1 MKSRTPDRAPAT
13 RPMSGQSQ
21 LEAGVGIDVK
31 EPNGEEPTHL
41 RIDRRAVTPTE
52 IALVTGSV
60 LSAGAAE

>member
-1 MKSRTPDRAPAT
+1 
-13 RPMSGQSQ
+13 MSGQSQ